1 LYVIRGRR
9 SRRTLQKE
17 PVAAARLWENRRS
30 MKRNITRRDFLN
42 GVGVTITGPLASASP
57 LRVFGLAESAA
68 YPPAL
73 TGLRGSHDGS
83 WEVAHEMRE
92 GKTWDAADTGEI
104 YDLVV
109 VGGGVSG
116 LSAAYF
122 FRKEAGPGARI
133 LVLDNH
139 DDFGGHAKRNE
150 FTSGKRALI
159 GYGGSQS
166 IDTPSGFSAESLG
179 LLRELGVDLDR
190 FHTAFDGKLYQKL
203 GLGRAEF
210 FDRETFGVDRLVRR
224 GEMSWKEFAAEIPL
238 PEAARKDLVRL
249 HEDATT
255 DYLPG
260 LSEREKLSRLTELSY
275 LAYLRDHVKVDPM
288 VLTYLYRRSNGLFGI
303 GIDGVPA
310 IRAFRLEYP
319 GFEGLG
325 LPRTLAG
332 RMGGEAKPGTKDDP
346 YIFHFPDGNA
356 SVPRLL
362 VRSLVPAAAPGS
374 TMEDVVT
381 ARFDY
386 GKLDDAA
393 SNVRLRLESTVVRV
407 QHLGAPERAT
417 EVEVS
422 YVRHGQA
429 HKVRGRHVVLACWN
443 SVIPYLCPEM
453 PETQRKA
460 LSYAVKVPLTYTNVG
475 IRNWTSFQK
484 LGISSVS
491 CPGSYFASVSL
502 DFPVSLGS
510 YRCPQSP
517 EEPMVLHLT
526 RSPAS
531 PGLSPKEQFQA
542 GRYELLSTTFET
554 FEKNIRDQLGRILG
568 AGGFDP
574 GRDID
579 AITVNRWPHGYAYE
593 YAYLGE
599 PEWTDENK
607 PCVIGRKPFG
617 LVTIANSDAG
627 GEAYLDCAI
636 DQAYRAVREAG
647 ASARGASSPS
657 RRS

>member
-1 LYVIRGRR
+1 
-9 SRRTLQKE
+9 
-17 PVAAARLWENRRS
+17 WE
-30 MKRNITRRDFLN
+30 T
-42 GVGVTITGPLASASP
+42 
-57 LRVFGLAESAA
+57 
-68 YPPAL
+68 
-73 TGLRGSHDGS
+73 
-83 WEVAHEMRE
+83 AHEMRE
-92 GKTWDAADTGEI
+92 GKSFEPTDTGES

-116 LSAAYF
+116 LAAAYF
-122 FRKEAGPGARI
+122 FRKQAGAGARI

-150 FTSGKRALI
+150 FEAGKRLLI

-166 IDTPSGFSAESLG
+166 IDTPSGFSAESMG

-190 FHTAFDGKLYQKL
+190 FHTAFDGNLYRGL

-224 GEMSWKEFAAEIPL
+224 GESSWKEFAAKIPL
-238 PEAARKDLVRL
+238 PESARADLVRL
-249 HEDATT
+249 HEDSTT
-255 DYLPG
+255 DYMPG
-260 LSEREKLSRLTELSY
+260 LSPREKLARLNELSY
-275 LAYLRDHVKVDPM
+275 LAYLRDYVKVDSM

-310 IRAFRLEYP
+310 LRAFRLEYP
-319 GFEGLG
+319 GFDGLG
-325 LPRTLAG
+325 LERTVAG

-356 SVPRLL
+356 SIPRLL

-374 TMEDVVT
+374 GMEDVVE

-386 GKLDDAA
+386 GKLDQAGSA
-393 SNVRLRLESTVVRV
+393 VRIRLESTVVRV
-407 QHLGAPERAT
+407 LHQGSPESAG

-422 YVRHGQA
+422 YVRKGEA
-429 HKVRGRHVVLACWN
+429 RKVRARNVVLACWN
-443 SVIPYLCPEM
+443 SVVPYLCPEM
-453 PETQRKA
+453 PEGQRKA
-460 LSYAVKVPLTYTNVG
+460 LSYAVKVPLTYTNVC
-475 IRNWTSFQK
+475 IRSWTSFQK

-510 YRCPQSP
+510 YRCPRSP

-531 PGLSPKEQFQA
+531 RGLSPKEQFQA
-542 GRYELLSTTFET
+542 GRYETLSTTFET

-568 AGGFDP
+568 EGGFDP
-574 GRDID
+574 GRDIE

-599 PEWTDENK
+599 PHWSEHDK
-607 PCVIGRKPFG
+607 PCIVGRKPFG
-617 LVTIANSDAG
+617 RITIANSDAG

-636 DQAYRAVREAG
+636 DQAYRAVREIEDFAATSG
-647 ASARGASSPS
+647 G
-657 RRS
+657 

>member
-1 LYVIRGRR
+1 MERD
-9 SRRTLQKE
+9 
-17 PVAAARLWENRRS
+17 
-30 MKRNITRRDFLN
+30 ITRRDFLN
-42 GVGVTITGPLASASP
+42 GVGVTITGSLAALSP
-57 LRVFGLAESAA
+57 LRVFGLEREGSP
-68 YPPAL
+68 YPPAQ

-92 GKTWDAADTGEI
+92 GKTWDAVDTGEL

-122 FRKEAGPGARI
+122 FRKEAGRDARI

-150 FTSGKRALI
+150 FESGKRLLI

-179 LLRELGVDLDR
+179 LLRKLGVDLDR
-190 FHTAFDGKLYQKL
+190 FETAFDANLYRAL

-224 GEMSWKEFAAEIPL
+224 GEMSWKEFAASIPL
-238 PEAARKDLVRL
+238 PDAARKDLIRL
-249 HEDATT
+249 HEDSAT
-255 DYLPG
+255 DYMSG
-260 LSEREKLSRLTELSY
+260 LSAPGKLARLNEISY
-275 LAYLRDHVKVDPM
+275 LAYLRDYVKVDPA

-310 IRAFRLEYP
+310 LRAFRLEYP
-319 GFEGLG
+319 GFDGLG
-325 LPRTLAG
+325 LERGLAG

-356 SVPRLL
+356 SIPRLL
-362 VRSLVPAAAPGS
+362 SRALVPAVASGS
-374 TMEDVVT
+374 TMEDIVT
-381 ARFDY
+381 ASFDY
-386 GKLDDAA
+386 GRLDEVAG
-393 SNVRLRLESTVVRV
+393 SVRIRLESTVVRV
-407 QHLGAPERAT
+407 RHLGSPSSAK
-417 EVEVS
+417 EVEVT
-422 YVRHGQA
+422 YVRQGA
-429 HKVRGRHVVLACWN
+429 ARRVRARYVILACWN

-453 PETQRKA
+453 PEAQKKA
-460 LSYAVKVPLTYTNVG
+460 LAYAVKVPLTYTNVC

-484 LGISSVS
+484 LGIGSVS

-510 YRCPQSP
+510 YQCPRSP

-526 RSPAS
+526 RTPAS

-554 FEKNIRDQLGRILG
+554 FERNIRDQLGRILG

-574 GRDID
+574 GRDIE

-593 YAYLGE
+593 YAYPGE
-599 PEWTDENK
+599 PDWTEKDK
-607 PCVIGRKPFG
+607 PCVLGRMPFG
-617 LVTIANSDAG
+617 RVAIANSDAG

-636 DQAYRAVREAG
+636 DQAYRAVKEIAG
-647 ASARGASSPS
+647 HRARTANVG
-657 RRS
+657 

>member
-1 LYVIRGRR
+1 
-9 SRRTLQKE
+9 
-17 PVAAARLWENRRS
+17 
-30 MKRNITRRDFLN
+30 
-42 GVGVTITGPLASASP
+42 
-57 LRVFGLAESAA
+57 
-68 YPPAL
+68 
-73 TGLRGSHDGS
+73 
-83 WEVAHEMRE
+83 
-92 GKTWDAADTGEI
+92 
-104 YDLVV
+104 
-109 VGGGVSG
+109 
-116 LSAAYF
+116 
-122 FRKEAGPGARI
+122 
-133 LVLDNH
+133 
-139 DDFGGHAKRNE
+139 
-150 FTSGKRALI
+150 
-159 GYGGSQS
+159 
-166 IDTPSGFSAESLG
+166 
-179 LLRELGVDLDR
+179 
-190 FHTAFDGKLYQKL
+190 
-203 GLGRAEF
+203 
-210 FDRETFGVDRLVRR
+210 
-224 GEMSWKEFAAEIPL
+224 MSWKEFAAEIPL

-249 HEDATT
+249 HEDAAT

-275 LAYLRDHVKVDPM
+275 LAYLRDHVKVDAM

-422 YVRHGQA
+422 YVRHGRA
-429 HKVRGRHVVLACWN
+429 RKARGRHVVLACWN

-607 PCVIGRKPFG
+607 PCIVGRKPFG

-647 ASARGASSPS
+647 ESARGASSPS

>member
-1 LYVIRGRR
+1 
-9 SRRTLQKE
+9 
-17 PVAAARLWENRRS
+17 
-30 MKRNITRRDFLN
+30 M
-42 GVGVTITGPLASASP
+42 
-57 LRVFGLAESAA
+57 
-68 YPPAL
+68 
-73 TGLRGSHDGS
+73 
-83 WEVAHEMRE
+83 
-92 GKTWDAADTGEI
+92 
-104 YDLVV
+104 
-109 VGGGVSG
+109 
-116 LSAAYF
+116 
-122 FRKEAGPGARI
+122 
-133 LVLDNH
+133 
-139 DDFGGHAKRNE
+139 
-150 FTSGKRALI
+150 
-159 GYGGSQS
+159 
-166 IDTPSGFSAESLG
+166 G

-190 FHTAFDGKLYQKL
+190 FHTAFDGGLYRGL

-224 GEMSWKEFAAEIPL
+224 GEMSWKEFAEKIPL
-238 PEAARKDLVRL
+238 SENARADLVRL
-249 HEDATT
+249 HEDAAT
-255 DYLPG
+255 DTMPG
-260 LSEREKLSRLTELSY
+260 LSTREKLARLNELSY
-275 LAYLRDHVKVDPM
+275 LAYLRDYVKVDPM

-310 IRAFRLEYP
+310 LRAFRLEYP
-319 GFEGLG
+319 GFDGLG
-325 LPRTLAG
+325 LERTVAG

-362 VRSLVPAAAPGS
+362 VRSLVPAVAPGS
-374 TMEDVVT
+374 SMEDVVE

-386 GKLDDAA
+386 GKLDQAG
-393 SNVRLRLESTVVRV
+393 SNTRIRLESTVVRAL
-407 QHLGAPERAT
+407 HKGSPEGAK
-417 EVEVS
+417 EVEVT
-422 YVRHGQA
+422 YVRKGQA
-429 HKVRGRHVVLACWN
+429 LRVRARHVVLACWN

-453 PETQRKA
+453 PQGQKNA
-460 LSYAVKVPLTYTNVG
+460 LSYAVKVPLTYTNVC

-502 DFPVSLGS
+502 DFPVSLGG
-510 YRCPQSP
+510 YRCPRSP

-568 AGGFDP
+568 EGGFDP
-574 GRDID
+574 GRDIE

-599 PEWTDENK
+599 PDWTDENK
-607 PCVIGRKPFG
+607 PCVVGRKPFG
-617 LVTIANSDAG
+617 RITIANSDAG

-636 DQAYRAVREAG
+636 DQAYRAIREIEDFPAT
-647 ASARGASSPS
+647 SSG
-657 RRS
+657 

>member
-1 LYVIRGRR
+1 MHRD
-9 SRRTLQKE
+9 
-17 PVAAARLWENRRS
+17 
-30 MKRNITRRDFLN
+30 ITRRDFLN
-42 GVGVTITGPLASASP
+42 GVGVTITGSLFSASP
-57 LRVFGLAESAA
+57 MRVFGVEGDPAY
-68 YPPAL
+68 YPPSL

-92 GKTWDAADTGEI
+92 GKSWDRLGPEAETGEI

-109 VGGGVSG
+109 VGGGISG

-122 FRKEAGPGARI
+122 FRKQAGPDARI

-150 FTSGKRALI
+150 LQSGNRRLI

-166 IDTPSGFSAESLG
+166 IDTPSGFSPESMG
-179 LLRELGVDLDR
+179 LLTELGIDLER
-190 FHTAFDGKLYQKL
+190 FKTAFDGNLYRNL

-224 GEMSWKEFAAEIPL
+224 GDSSWAEFASSIPL
-238 PEAARKDLVRL
+238 SEAARKDLVRL
-249 HEDATT
+249 HEDETT
-255 DYLPG
+255 DYMTG
-260 LSEREKLSRLTELSY
+260 LSAKEKLTRLNELSY
-275 LAYLRDHVKVDPM
+275 LTYLRDYVKVDAM

-310 IRAFRLEYP
+310 LRAFRLEYP

-325 LPRTLAG
+325 LERGIAG

-356 SVPRLL
+356 SIPRLL
-362 VRSLVPAAAPGS
+362 VRSLIPAVTSGN
-374 TMEDVVT
+374 TMDDVVP

-386 GKLDDAA
+386 GKLDEDR
-393 SNVRLRLESTVVRV
+393 SKVRIRLKSTVVRV
-407 QHLGAPERAT
+407 LHKGSPSSAR
-417 EVEVS
+417 EVEVT
-422 YVRHGQA
+422 YVHDGAARRVGA
-429 HKVRGRHVVLACWN
+429 RYVVLACWN
-443 SVIPYLCPEM
+443 SVVPYLCPEM
-453 PETQRKA
+453 PEGQKKA
-460 LSYAVKVPLTYTNVG
+460 LSYAVKVPLTYTNVC
-475 IRNWTSFQK
+475 IENWTSFEK

-510 YRCPQSP
+510 YQCPRSP
-517 EEPMVLHLT
+517 EEPMLLHLT
-526 RSPAS
+526 RTPAS
-531 PGLSPKEQFQA
+531 PGLPPKEQFQA

-574 GRDID
+574 ARDIE

-599 PEWTDENK
+599 PDWSESDK
-607 PCVIGRKPFG
+607 PCIVGRKPFG
-617 LVTIANSDAG
+617 RVTVANSDAG
-627 GEAYLDCAI
+627 GEAYVDCAI
-636 DQAYRAVREAG
+636 DQAYRAVEEIGRH
-647 ASARGASSPS
+647 ASGKATSG
-657 RRS
+657 

>member
-1 LYVIRGRR
+1 M
-9 SRRTLQKE
+9 
-17 PVAAARLWENRRS
+17 AA
-30 MKRNITRRDFLN
+30 MKRDITRRDFLN
-42 GVGVTITGPLASASP
+42 GVGVTITGSLASASP
-57 LRVFGLAESAA
+57 FRVFGIEESPF

-92 GKTWDAADTGEI
+92 GKTWDAADTGEL

-122 FRKEAGPGARI
+122 FRKNAGPDARI

-150 FTSGKRALI
+150 FQSGTRALI

-190 FHTAFDGKLYQKL
+190 FHTAFDFDLYRRL

-224 GEMSWKEFAAEIPL
+224 GEMSWKEFAASIPL
-238 PEAARKDLVRL
+238 PEAARTDLVRL
-249 HEDATT
+249 HEDSTT
-255 DYLPG
+255 DYMPG
-260 LSEREKLSRLTELSY
+260 LSAAEKLARLTELSY
-275 LAYLRDHVKVDPM
+275 LDYLRDHVKVDPM

-310 IRAFRLEYP
+310 VRAFRLEFP
-319 GFEGLG
+319 GFDGLG
-325 LPRTLAG
+325 LPRKLAG

-356 SVPRLL
+356 SIPRLL
-362 VRSLVPAAAPGS
+362 VRSLVPGAASGG

-393 SNVRLRLESTVVRV
+393 SKVRIRLESTVVRV
-407 QHLGAPERAT
+407 RHVGSPESAQ

-422 YVRHGQA
+422 YVRKGEA
-429 HKVRGRHVVLACWN
+429 HKVRARNVVLACWN
-443 SVIPYLCPEM
+443 SVVPYLCPEM
-453 PETQRKA
+453 PEGQRKA
-460 LSYAVKVPLTYTNVG
+460 LSYAVKVPLTYTNVC

-542 GRYELLSTTFET
+542 GRYELLSTPFET
-554 FEKNIRDQLGRILG
+554 FEKNIHDQLGRILG

-574 GRDID
+574 GRDIE

-599 PEWTDENK
+599 PDWTDEDK
-607 PCVIGRKPFG
+607 PCILGRKPFG
-617 LVTIANSDAG
+617 RITIANSDAG

-636 DQAYRAVREAG
+636 DQGYRAVKEIGEATPG
-647 ASARGASSPS
+647 PVSPPL
-657 RRS
+657 RS

>member
-1 LYVIRGRR
+1 LYEIRGRIR
-9 SRRTLQKE
+9 PMTRD
-17 PVAAARLWENRRS
+17 
-30 MKRNITRRDFLN
+30 ITRRDFLN
-42 GVGVTITGPLASASP
+42 GVGVTITGSLASASP
-57 LRVFGLAESAA
+57 LSVFGLAEEAA
-68 YPPAL
+68 RYPPAL

-92 GKTWDAADTGEI
+92 GKSWDALDTGEL

-109 VGGGVSG
+109 VGAGVSG
-116 LSAAYF
+116 LAAAYF

-133 LVLDNH
+133 LILDNH

-150 FTSGKRALI
+150 FESGKRLLI

-166 IDTPSGFSAESLG
+166 IDTPSGFSAESMD

-190 FHTAFDGKLYQKL
+190 FHAAFEGELYRSL
-203 GLGRAEF
+203 DLGRAEF

-224 GEMSWKEFAAEIPL
+224 GEMSWKEFAAKIPL
-238 PEAARKDLVRL
+238 PENARADLVRL
-249 HEDATT
+249 HEDGST
-255 DYLPG
+255 DTMPG
-260 LSEREKLSRLTELSY
+260 LSAREKLARLNELSY
-275 LAYLRDHVKVDPM
+275 LAYLRDYVKVDPM

-310 IRAFRLEYP
+310 LRAFRLEYP

-325 LPRTLAG
+325 LERTLAG
-332 RMGGEAKPGTKDDP
+332 RMGGEAKPGTKEDP

-356 SVPRLL
+356 SIPRLL
-362 VRSLVPAAAPGS
+362 VRSLVPGVAPGS
-374 TMEDVVT
+374 SMDDVVT

-386 GKLDDAA
+386 GKLDDAE
-393 SNVRLRLESTVVRV
+393 SKVRIRLESTVVRV
-407 QHLGAPERAT
+407 LHKGSPESAK
-417 EVEVS
+417 EVEVA
-422 YVRHGQA
+422 YVRKGQA
-429 HKVRGRHVVLACWN
+429 LHVRARNVVLACWN

-460 LSYAVKVPLTYTNVG
+460 LSYAVKVPLTYTNVC
-475 IRNWTSFQK
+475 IRSWTSFQK

-510 YRCPQSP
+510 YRCPRSP

-574 GRDID
+574 GRDIE

-599 PEWTDENK
+599 PDWTDQNK
-607 PCVIGRKPFG
+607 PCIVGRKPFG
-617 LVTIANSDAG
+617 RVTIANSDAG

-636 DQAYRAVREAG
+636 DQAHRAVREIVD
-647 ASARGASSPS
+647 PS
-657 RRS
+657 RTSSAG

>member
-1 LYVIRGRR
+1 
-9 SRRTLQKE
+9 
-17 PVAAARLWENRRS
+17 
-30 MKRNITRRDFLN
+30 MKREITRRDFLN
-42 GVGVTITGPLASASP
+42 GVGVTITGSLASASP
-57 LRVFGLAESAA
+57 LRVFGLAEEATS

-83 WEVAHEMRE
+83 WETAHEMRE
-92 GKTWDAADTGEI
+92 GKSFEPTDTGES

-116 LSAAYF
+116 LAAAYF
-122 FRKEAGPGARI
+122 FRKQAGAGARI

-150 FTSGKRALI
+150 FEAGKRLLI

-166 IDTPSGFSAESLG
+166 IDTPSGFSAESMG

-190 FHTAFDGKLYQKL
+190 FHTAFDGNLYRGL

-224 GEMSWKEFAAEIPL
+224 GESSWKEFAAKIPL
-238 PEAARKDLVRL
+238 PESARADLVRL
-249 HEDATT
+249 HEDSTT
-255 DYLPG
+255 DYMPG
-260 LSEREKLSRLTELSY
+260 LSPREKLARLNELSY
-275 LAYLRDHVKVDPM
+275 LAYLRDYVKVDSM

-310 IRAFRLEYP
+310 LRAFRLEYP
-319 GFEGLG
+319 GFDGLG
-325 LPRTLAG
+325 LERTVAG

-356 SVPRLL
+356 SIPRLL

-374 TMEDVVT
+374 GMEDVVE

-386 GKLDDAA
+386 GKLDQAGSA
-393 SNVRLRLESTVVRV
+393 VRIRLESTVVRV
-407 QHLGAPERAT
+407 LHQGSPESAG

-422 YVRHGQA
+422 YVRKGEA
-429 HKVRGRHVVLACWN
+429 RKVRARNVVLACWN
-443 SVIPYLCPEM
+443 SVVPYLCPEM
-453 PETQRKA
+453 PEGQRKA
-460 LSYAVKVPLTYTNVG
+460 LSYAVKVPLTYTNVC
-475 IRNWTSFQK
+475 IRSWTSFQK

-510 YRCPQSP
+510 YRCPRSP

-531 PGLSPKEQFQA
+531 RGLSPKEQFQA
-542 GRYELLSTTFET
+542 GRYETLSTTFET

-568 AGGFDP
+568 EGGFDP
-574 GRDID
+574 GRDIE

-599 PEWTDENK
+599 PHWSEHDK
-607 PCVIGRKPFG
+607 PCIVGRKPFG
-617 LVTIANSDAG
+617 RITIANSDAG

-636 DQAYRAVREAG
+636 DQAYRAVREIEDFAATSG
-647 ASARGASSPS
+647 G
-657 RRS
+657 